1 MLTFLK
7 RIGKLAL
14 LAALCIPL
22 VVMIN
27 FTVQQERRDRAAWG
41 KYLET
46 QRQIVKNL
54 EQAQILAQER
64 DRLKREIRDL
74 ERRYQTRGVKR

>member
-7 RIGKLAL
+7 RLGKLAL
-14 LAALCIPL
+14 LAVMCAPL
-22 VVMIN
+22 VFMIL
-27 FTVQQERRDRAAWG
+27 FAVEQERRDRAAWG
-41 KYLET
+41 EYLEI

-54 EQAQILAQER
+54 EQTQTLAQER

-74 ERRYQTRGVKR
+74 EQRYRQGVKR

>member
-14 LAALCIPL
+14 LAVMCAPL
-22 VVMIN
+22 LVMTH